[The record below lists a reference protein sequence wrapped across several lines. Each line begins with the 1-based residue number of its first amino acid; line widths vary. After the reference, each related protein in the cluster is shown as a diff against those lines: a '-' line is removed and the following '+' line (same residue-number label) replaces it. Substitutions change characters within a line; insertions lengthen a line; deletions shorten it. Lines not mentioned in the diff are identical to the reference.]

1 MSKVEDELRG
11 DVQPDSEIGKTTPVD
26 ERSDMAD
33 LASAAFANDLADIAH
48 TISCTDK
55 GSK

>member
-11 DVQPDSEIGKTTPVD
+11 DVEPDSEVDKTTPVD
-26 ERSDMAD
+26 EHSDMAD
-33 LASAAFANDLADIAH
+33 LASAAFANDLATIAD